1 MFKTQESPT
10 LTHQNSVTFSPLDR
24 SAMFYVAG
32 HRGMVGAAFT
42 RALGANG
49 FTNVIGRTSSE
60 LDLRVRD
67 DVFRFF
73 EQYTPRY
80 VLLAA
85 AKVGGILANDTF
97 PTEFLSDN
105 LLIQTNVMDAAN
117 AFGVEKLLFLGSAC
131 IYPKFAESPISEN
144 ALMTGYLEG
153 TNDAYAM
160 AKIAGIQHVK
170 AVRKQHRRQWISAM
184 PTNLYGPGDTYSELG
199 SHVIPALIMRYEKAR
214 LLGATEVRN
223 WGTGTPRREFLFADD
238 LAEALLFLMENFDGD
253 THVNVGSGFDV
264 SISEVAQ
271 IIAEEVGFHGEVTW
285 DVSKPDGTPRR
296 LLDNSLISSLGWEPK
311 TGLREG
317 IRMAIKDYRERF
329 SIN

>member
-1 MFKTQESPT
+1 MTNQYSDSSK
-10 LTHQNSVTFSPLDR
+10 PLDR
-24 SAMFYVAG
+24 SAPFYVAG
-32 HRGMVGAAFT
+32 HRGMVGSAFFKT
-42 RALGANG
+42 LENRG
-49 FTNVIGRTSSE
+49 FQNVIGRTSDE

-67 DVFRFF
+67 EVFNFF
-73 EQYTPRY
+73 EENHPRY

-117 AFGVEKLLFLGSAC
+117 SFGVEKLLFLGSAC
-131 IYPKFAESPISEN
+131 IYPKFAESPIAES
-144 ALMTGYLEG
+144 ALMTGHLEG

-170 AVRKQHRRQWISAM
+170 AVRKQHHRQWISAM

-214 LLGATEVRN
+214 LSGSTEVKN

-238 LAEALLFLMENFDGD
+238 LADALLFLMEHFDGD

-271 IIAEEVGFHGEVTW
+271 IIAEEVGFSGEVTW
-285 DVSKPDGTPRR
+285 DTSKPDGTPRR
-296 LLDNSLISSLGWEPK
+296 LLDNSLISSLGWEPR

-317 IRMAIKDYRERF
+317 IRMAIRDYRERF
-329 SIN
+329 AESI

>member
-1 MFKTQESPT
+1 MTNQYSASNK
-10 LTHQNSVTFSPLDR
+10 PLDR
-24 SAMFYVAG
+24 SAPFYVAG
-32 HRGMVGAAFT
+32 HRGMVGSAFFRT
-42 RALGANG
+42 LENRG
-49 FTNVIGRTSSE
+49 FQNVIGRTSDE

-67 DVFRFF
+67 DVFHFF
-73 EQYTPRY
+73 EENRPRY

-117 AFGVEKLLFLGSAC
+117 KFGVEKLLFLGSAC
-131 IYPKFAESPISEN
+131 IYPKFAESPIAES
-144 ALMTGYLEG
+144 ALMTGHLEG

-170 AVRKQHRRQWISAM
+170 AVRKQHHRQWISAM

-214 LLGATEVRN
+214 LSGEKKKKN

-238 LAEALLFLMENFDGD
+238 LADALLFLMENFDGD

-271 IIAEEVGFHGEVTW
+271 IIAEEVGFAGEVTW
-285 DVSKPDGTPRR
+285 DTSKPDGTPRR
-296 LLDNSLISSLGWEPK
+296 LLDNSLISSLGWEPR

-317 IRMAIKDYRERF
+317 IRMAIRDYRERF
-329 SIN
+329 AEPI

>member
-1 MFKTQESPT
+1 
-10 LTHQNSVTFSPLDR
+10 LINQNSASHKPLDR
-24 SAMFYVAG
+24 SAPFYVAG
-32 HRGMVGAAFT
+32 HRGMVGSAFFRT
-42 RALGANG
+42 LEHRG
-49 FTNVIGRTSSE
+49 FHNVIGRTSDE

-67 DVFRFF
+67 AVFDFF
-73 EQYTPRY
+73 EEHRPRY

-117 AFGVEKLLFLGSAC
+117 KLDVEKLLFLGSAC
-131 IYPKFAESPISEN
+131 IYPKFAESPIAES
-144 ALMTGYLEG
+144 ALMTGHLEG

-170 AVRKQHRRQWISAM
+170 AVRKQHFRQWISAM

-214 LLGATEVRN
+214 LSGATEVKN

-238 LAEALLFLMENFDGD
+238 LADALLFLMENFDGD

-271 IIAEEVGFHGEVTW
+271 MIAEEVGFSGEVTW
-285 DVSKPDGTPRR
+285 DTSKPDGTPRR
-296 LLDNSLISSLGWEPK
+296 LLDNSLISSLGWEPR
-311 TGLREG
+311 TSLREG
-317 IRMAIKDYRERF
+317 IRMAIRDYRERF
-329 SIN
+329 AEPI

>member
-1 MFKTQESPT
+1 
-10 LTHQNSVTFSPLDR
+10 LTNQYSASNKPLDR
-24 SAMFYVAG
+24 SAPFYVAG
-32 HRGMVGAAFT
+32 HRGMVGSAFFRT
-42 RALGANG
+42 LENRG
-49 FTNVIGRTSSE
+49 FQNVIGRTSDE

-67 DVFRFF
+67 DVFDFF
-73 EQYTPRY
+73 EKNRPQY

-117 AFGVEKLLFLGSAC
+117 KFGVEKLLFLGSAC
-131 IYPKFAESPISEN
+131 IYPKFAESPIAES
-144 ALMTGYLEG
+144 ALMTGHLEG

-170 AVRKQHRRQWISAM
+170 AVRKQHHRQWISAM

-214 LLGATEVRN
+214 LSGATEVKN
-223 WGTGTPRREFLFADD
+223 WGTGSPRREFLFADD
-238 LAEALLFLMENFDGD
+238 LADALLFLMENFDGD

-271 IIAEEVGFHGEVTW
+271 IIAEEVGFSGAVTW

-296 LLDNSLISSLGWEPK
+296 LLDNSLISSLGWEPR

-317 IRMAIKDYRERF
+317 IRMAIRDYRERF
-329 SIN
+329 ADPA